1 MGGGWQPSEKMTVE
15 QQARYAKFF
24 DGLSEHDDLN
34 DITENSSLT

>member
-1 MGGGWQPSEKMTVE
+1 MTVE

-34 DITENSSLT
+34 DINRKTRP